1 MTRKERAE
9 AYFNEGYN
17 CAQSVVMAFA
27 DETDVP
33 VGLLRRISAP
43 FGGGMGR
50 LREVCGAVSGM
61 VMLAG
66 LAQERDMLNRTDKA
80 ELYALERRLAEAFR
94 EKTGSIVCR
103 ELLAT
108 RPHGDEH
115 NSMKPDCRTLVGLA
129 AEIIEESGIFDRR
142 KEIGVQGGTDNATA
156 DGEKNA

>member
-9 AYFNEGYN
+9 NYFSEGYN

-27 DETDVP
+27 DETDVSP
-33 VGLLRRISAP
+33 ELLRRLAAP

-66 LAQERDMLNRTDKA
+66 LSRDWDMLNREDKA
-80 ELYALERRLAEAFR
+80 GLYALERKLAETFGERA
-94 EKTGSIVCR
+94 GSIVCR

-108 RPHGDEH
+108 RPHGDVH
-115 NSMKPDCRTLVGLA
+115 NSKKPACRELVGLA
-129 AEIIEESGIFDRR
+129 AEIIENSGIFGRVSAEND
-142 KEIGVQGGTDNATA
+142 GGA
-156 DGEKNA
+156 E